1 MVVSCRDPD
10 LERAINTVPTDTYD
24 VLRTSI
30 VIDLVHT
37 KDRVRHQLESM
48 GVVVVEADAER
59 LGSACV
65 RAYLAL
71 KARAR
76 L

>member
-30 VIDLVHT
+30 VIDLVRT